1 MVAVS
6 RKEKLIRER
15 GDDFMKIKKAAR
27 AFLGANLL
35 LLLTFALLPAL
46 LFTPDVEIIQTVMN
60 YINKD

>member
-1 MVAVS
+1 
-6 RKEKLIRER
+6 
-15 GDDFMKIKKAAR
+15 MKIKKAIR